1 MVTFLVVIARQ
12 RLAPAEARSSR
23 SRRNSQL
30 VSFHQLP
37 HSSKL
42 RIARNSRPLNHFPTL
57 CRKYRGCTPPWECGS
72 SLPLFLPAPMSAPS
86 DIADNCQRAAH
97 SALFPAVFCTFLHC
111 PKSHPLLF
119 QQLPHSLQKNTGGW
133 GMRLRRPSIETPS
146 GRFSTNSAP
155 LRSDRCFWV
164 SSAINCQLSTANS
177 PLTHAAARP
186 WGSNVQHAAAGQ
198 RHGEQQDRY
207 AGKRQRIGG
216 AESAQQVRQELR
228 QHRRGH
234 QAHGAGQRQP
244 EPLPQHQPQNVLR
257 LRAQRQPNAA
267 FVRAHEFTKTFAER
281 GKPRAC

>member
-119 QQLPHSLQKNTGGW
+119 QQLPHSLQKNTGG
-133 GMRLRRPSIETPS
+133 GACACAGLPSTRHRAASPRTPRLCARIVAFGFLRLSTVSCRLPTRPSLMPRRDDGVERAARS
-146 GRFSTNSAP
+146 GRAAPRGAARQVRRQTSADRWGGKRTASAP
-155 LRSDRCFWV
+155 G
-164 SSAINCQLSTANS
+164 TATA
-177 PLTHAAARP
+177 PARP
-186 WGSNVQHAAAGQ
+186 PGP
-198 RHGEQQDRY
+198 
-207 AGKRQRIGG
+207 
-216 AESAQQVRQELR
+216 
-228 QHRRGH
+228 RR
-234 QAHGAGQRQP
+234 RL